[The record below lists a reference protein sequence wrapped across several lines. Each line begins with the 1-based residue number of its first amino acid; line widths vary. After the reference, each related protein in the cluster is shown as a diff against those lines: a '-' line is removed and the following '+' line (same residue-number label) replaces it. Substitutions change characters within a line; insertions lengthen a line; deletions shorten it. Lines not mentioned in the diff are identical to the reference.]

1 MIPDPTE
8 HSEAYRKYF
17 SEGLAGQVEI
27 LNAAALDESSRA
39 APWRFDLLVDGRP
52 HSVVLRLDARTSEK
66 EYQILE
72 EVSKFPIPT
81 PGVYGLDREGRFL
94 GEPCFFM
101 DFIEGEP
108 LLDGLLA
115 GAVWAEDLYIDAVM
129 RLISP
134 PEDLLAALPEWLEKE
149 SAKDVLESAQQK
161 LKSQS
166 DDLAERVYL
175 KLQAS
180 MPDLPP
186 VRFSNGDL
194 YPANFRVK
202 NRELVAVIDFANASY
217 SDPVFEF
224 LLVFFIHPELR
235 GRGIEERF
243 CRLVG
248 VDPAVL
254 PWYHVL
260 EFYDL
265 WGYLAGTE
273 DAFARYDAE
282 KIRMI
287 LSQWDQTGELVR

>member
-8 HSEAYRKYF
+8 HAETYRIYF
-17 SEGLAGQVEI
+17 SEGLGGQVEI
-27 LNAAALDESSRA
+27 LNAAALDESTRA
-39 APWRFDLLVDGRP
+39 APWRFDLLLDGKP

-72 EVSKFPIPT
+72 AVSRFPIPT
-81 PGVYGLDREGRFL
+81 PAVYGLDREGETL

-115 GAVWAEDLYIDAVM
+115 GEGWAEDLYIDAVVS
-129 RLISP
+129 LISP
-134 PEDLLAALPEWLEKE
+134 PEELLAVLPEWLEHE
-149 SAKDVLESAQQK
+149 SASDVLEAARQK
-161 LKSQS
+161 LKRQS
-166 DDLAERVYL
+166 DDLAERVYHRL
-175 KLQAS
+175 HAS

-186 VRFSNGDL
+186 VQFSNGDL
-194 YPANFRVK
+194 YPANFLVK
-202 NRELVAVIDFANASY
+202 DKELVAVIDFANASY

-224 LLVFFIHPELR
+224 LLAFFIHPELC

-248 VDPAVL
+248 VDPTVL

-273 DAFARYDAE
+273 DTFAGYDAE
-282 KIRMI
+282 NIRKI
-287 LSQWDQTGELVR
+287 LAKWNQNGELIR

>member
-8 HSEAYRKYF
+8 HSETYRKYF
-17 SEGLAGQVEI
+17 SERLAGQVEI

-39 APWRFDLLVDGRP
+39 APWRFDLLVDGKPR
-52 HSVVLRLDARTSEK
+52 SIVLRIDAKTSEK
-66 EYQILE
+66 EYQILKA
-72 EVSKFPIPT
+72 VSKFPIPT
-81 PGVYGLDREGRFL
+81 PDVYGLDREGRIL
-94 GEPCFFM
+94 GQPCFFM

-115 GAVWAEDLYIDAVM
+115 GDVTAEDLYIDAVM

-134 PEDLLAALPEWLEKE
+134 PEELLAALPEWLEQE
-149 SAKDVLESAQQK
+149 SARDVLESARQK
-161 LKSQS
+161 LKHQS
-166 DDLAERVYL
+166 DDLVEQVYL
-175 KLQAS
+175 KLQAD

-194 YPANFRVK
+194 YPANFLVK
-202 NRELVAVIDFANASY
+202 DEELVAVIDFANASY

-224 LLVFFIHPELR
+224 LLAFFIHPELR

-248 VDPAVL
+248 IDPAVL

-273 DAFARYDAE
+273 DTFAGYDAE
-282 KIRMI
+282 NIRKILAKWNR
-287 LSQWDQTGELVR
+287 TGEFIR